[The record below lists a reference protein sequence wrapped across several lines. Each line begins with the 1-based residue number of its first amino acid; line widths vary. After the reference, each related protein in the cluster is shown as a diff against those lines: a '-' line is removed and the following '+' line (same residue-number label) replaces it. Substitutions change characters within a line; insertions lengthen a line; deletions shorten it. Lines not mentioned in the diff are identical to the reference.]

1 MKLWRPGITGK
12 LFLAILATCIVLL
25 ISMHWAVRISFERGF
40 IDYIKRGNEQRLTM
54 LGDALSEQ
62 YALHGNWKFLRNN
75 DRFIFQLLKSFDR
88 DNDDRFPGGRKT
100 NAGGTPDGRL
110 DIGPPDTDGPPPD
123 GPPPD
128 GPRGPGPD
136 MPPHGWRTLFWVVD
150 QKGRV
155 LVGPRERVPEDGSR
169 RNIVVNG
176 VSVGAVI
183 ASPVERLTRNTDIN
197 FDRQQK
203 RTSWLIVALSTIL
216 AALATF
222 PLARG
227 LLAPVKRLV
236 EGTHRLAAGDFT
248 TRVAVS
254 SSDELGRLAQDF
266 NQLASTLERNQQ
278 MRRDLMADISHELRT
293 PLAVLRGELEAI
305 QDGVRK
311 FTPDS
316 VTSLQAEV
324 ATLTTLVDDLHQL
337 SMSDEGA
344 LAYQKTSVDIITLL
358 EVAAGAFRE
367 RFASRGLT
375 IAVSL
380 PENATVFGD
389 GDRLMQ
395 LFNNLLENSLRYTD
409 SGGRLLISASQ
420 TGRRIILDFADSGPG
435 VSDQQLERLCERFYR
450 AEGSRNRA
458 SGGSGLG
465 LAICVNI
472 VAAHG
477 GTLRADHSPF
487 GGVSIKVELPLERD
501 TPRDV

>member
-1 MKLWRPGITGK
+1 MKYWRPGITGK

-40 IDYIKRGNEQRLTM
+40 IDYIKRGNEQRLTL

-62 YALHGNWKFLRNN
+62 YSLHGSWKFLRNN
-75 DRFIFQLLKSFDR
+75 DRFIFQILKSFDR
-88 DNDDRFPGGRKT
+88 ESDDRASGGRRM
-100 NAGGTPDGRL
+100 NGGGLPYDRPSH
-110 DIGPPDTDGPPPD
+110 DGPPPEGPPD
-123 GPPPD
+123 GPPG

-136 MPPHGWRTLFWVVD
+136 MPPHGWRTMFWVVD

-155 LVGPRERVPEDGSR
+155 LVGPPEKLPEDGTR
-169 RNIVVNG
+169 RDIMVNG
-176 VSVGAVI
+176 VRVGMVV

-203 RTSWLIVALSTIL
+203 RTSWLIVALATLL

-236 EGTHRLAAGDFT
+236 EGTHRLAAGDFS
-248 TRVAVS
+248 TRVTAT

-316 VTSLQAEV
+316 ITSLQAEV
-324 ATLTTLVDDLHQL
+324 ATLTKLVDDLHQL

-367 RFASRGLT
+367 RFASRGLS
-375 IAVSL
+375 IKVSL
-380 PENATVFGD
+380 PESAMIFGD

-409 SGGRLLISASQ
+409 SGGQLLISASQ
-420 TGRRIILDFADSGPG
+420 SGQRLILDFADSGPG

-477 GTLRADHSPF
+477 GSLRADHSPF

-501 TPRDV
+501 ISRDV